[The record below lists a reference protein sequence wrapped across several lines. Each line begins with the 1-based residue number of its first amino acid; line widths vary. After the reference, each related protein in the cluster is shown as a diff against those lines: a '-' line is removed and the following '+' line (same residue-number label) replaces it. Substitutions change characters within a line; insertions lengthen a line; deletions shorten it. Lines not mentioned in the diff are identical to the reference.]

1 MDGFQIAERLSVQ
14 HPDSFK
20 LLSSIQQPFCG
31 HGDSKIDWRASG
43 RVICVDSEDNI
54 TGVRFAMASRM
65 PLNASCGLTKPY
77 YQAIQHMLRL
87 VLDPAYQIRLS
98 LKAGE
103 CLILDNH
110 RTLHGRTG
118 MDPIAGRTRRFRRF
132 DVERDA
138 AQTQILR
145 LAKKTGMAA
154 FPLPSGAHC

>member
-1 MDGFQIAERLSVQ
+1 
-14 HPDSFK
+14 
-20 LLSSIQQPFCG
+20 
-31 HGDSKIDWRASG
+31 
-43 RVICVDSEDNI
+43 
-54 TGVRFAMASRM
+54 
-65 PLNASCGLTKPY
+65 
-77 YQAIQHMLRL
+77 MLRL